1 MIPALALGI
10 PTNPGMAI
18 FLMALLLHGVA
29 PGPLL
34 IPNQPEV
41 FWGLIASMYI
51 GNVILIIL
59 NVPLVSIFVSILRV
73 PFSLLFPM
81 ILLICLVGIYTLNS
95 STFEMM
101 VLLVAG
107 LLGYFFRKFNYNLA
121 PFILALIIG
130 PRLEEA
136 LRQSLMSS
144 GGSFAIFWQSPIALA
159 FIILSFLI
167 FAWNVFRMIRP
178 KSQLKDEVLKKS

>member
-1 MIPALALGI
+1 
-10 PTNPGMAI
+10 
-18 FLMALLLHGVA
+18 
-29 PGPLL
+29 
-34 IPNQPEV
+34 
-41 FWGLIASMYI
+41 
-51 GNVILIIL
+51 
-59 NVPLVSIFVSILRV
+59 
-73 PFSLLFPM
+73 
-81 ILLICLVGIYTLNS
+81 
-95 STFEMM
+95 MM

-144 GGSFAIFWQSPIALA
+144 GGSFVIFWERPIALA

-178 KSQLKDEVLKKS
+178 KRHLKDEVLKKS